1 MSLNDILGS
10 ALSGLAASQAGL
22 GTVSSNIANVNTPGY
37 AREKS
42 VVTTNV
48 SAGRS
53 NGVVVG
59 EPERVAD
66 RFLESTVYRRGGDA
80 GQSEIASNYL
90 DQLQS
95 YLGAPGASTGLPAQL
110 DDLLANATKLTG
122 SQDPS
127 QTSNQFVNSV
137 QSLLDSTAGLDSDID
152 GLRANV
158 ATDVGNTVGRINDL
172 LKRINGLNDSVA
184 QLQGSGRSTAGPAD
198 QRLSALQELSGLINI
213 NIRDQPNG
221 RVTIETAS
229 GQQLLDSRLR
239 LLSYPKGAGGA
250 QSSYPPIDIRFADAS
265 GAPAA
270 STGET
275 IDGGSIGGKLG
286 GLLTLR
292 DKTLPSYNER
302 LGSLYGGLAGALN
315 SASNAGTTQPAPSSL
330 DGRPSG
336 LIGSD
341 RLGFTGKAVFA
352 VTDKDGTVL
361 ATTTV
366 DFDALGPTATVDDAV
381 NAINTGLGGQGTAT
395 LAADGTLSIKATAPG
410 TGVAVGQDP
419 TKPSDRAGVGF
430 SQFFGLNDLVRST
443 GNPLVPSG
451 FNASDPTGFAP
462 GQTAQIVLHDSAGR
476 ELGSYTLSGAAGQ
489 TFGDVINGL
498 NSSSLSGFGNFALD
512 SRGQIQFTPNAQAA
526 GATVSIPSDSTDRNG
541 TGVSFSALSG
551 LSGDASGLSS
561 AKVRTDIA
569 SDVSR
574 LPLAVYQTSAAV
586 GDKGIGKGDTT
597 GGTHFIDALTG
608 QVDFGKG
615 VQSSV
620 SQFSN
625 EIFGDIGADAAQ
637 AKSDADDATAR
648 RDDAVNRRD
657 SFSGVN
663 IDEELAQMV
672 VLQNSYSAAARV
684 LTTASSMYDTLL
696 SIGVAGG

>member
-1 MSLNDILGS
+1 VSLNDILGS
-10 ALSGLAASQAGL
+10 AMSGLAASQAGM
-22 GTVSSNIANVNTPGY
+22 GAVSTNIANVNTPGY
-37 AREKS
+37 AREKT
-42 VVTTNV
+42 VVSTNV

-80 GQSEIASNYL
+80 GQTEVVSNYL

-95 YLGAPGASTGLPAQL
+95 YLGKPGGDTGLPAQL
-110 DDLLANATKLTG
+110 DDLLSNATKMTG
-122 SQDPS
+122 SQDPG
-127 QTSNQFVNSV
+127 QTRNQFVNSV
-137 QSLLDSTAGLDSDID
+137 QGLLDAIGGLDNDID

-158 ATDVGNTVGRINDL
+158 ATDVGSTVGRINDL
-172 LKRINGLNDSVA
+172 LKQINGLNDTVA
-184 QLQGSGRSTAGPAD
+184 QLQGAGRSTSGPED
-198 QRLSALQELSGLINI
+198 QRMSALQELSGLMNV
-213 NIRDQPNG
+213 NIREQPNG

-239 LLSYPKGAGGA
+239 LLSYPTGNGAA
-250 QSSYPPIDIRFADAS
+250 QSSYPPIDIRFADDA
-265 GAPAA
+265 GVMGA

-292 DKTLPSYNER
+292 DKTLPAYNER
-302 LGSLYGGLAGALN
+302 MGSMYGGVAGALN
-315 SASNAGTTQPAPSSL
+315 SASNAGTTQPAPPSL

-352 VTDKDGTVL
+352 VTAQDGTVL

-381 NAINTGLGGQGTAT
+381 NAINAGLGGQGTAT
-395 LAADGTLSIKATAPG
+395 LAADGTLSIKATGAG
-410 TGVAVGQDP
+410 NGIAVAQDP
-419 TKPSDRAGVGF
+419 TTPSNRAGVGF

-451 FNASDPTGFAP
+451 FNASDPTGFAT

-476 ELGSYTLSGAAGQ
+476 DLGSYTLAGAPGQ
-489 TFGDVINGL
+489 TFGDIINGL
-498 NSSSLSGFGNFALD
+498 NSSSLSGFGSFALD
-512 SRGQIQFTPNAQAA
+512 ARGQIRFTPNALAA

-551 LSGDASGLSS
+551 LTGDASGLSS
-561 AKVRTDIA
+561 AKVRPDIA

-574 LPLAVYQTSAAV
+574 LPLAVYQAGAAV

-597 GGTHFIDALTG
+597 GANHFIDALNG
-608 QVDFGKG
+608 QTNFGKG
-615 VQSSV
+615 VTGSV
-620 SQFSN
+620 SQFAN
-625 EIFGDIGADAAQ
+625 QIFGDAGAAAAQ
-637 AKSDADDATAR
+637 AKSDATDATAR

-663 IDEELAQMV
+663 IDEELANMV

-696 SIGVAGG
+696 NMVS